1 MTQPEPST
9 PVQETRLRRGV
20 RHGHRTGIYVAT
32 AIVIATVV
40 FLILLIVQNS
50 KPVEVHYVFGAART
64 RLIWLVI
71 ISGLIGW
78 IAGIATSYLIRRR
91 TRRPR

>member
-20 RHGHRTGIYVAT
+20 RHGHRGGMYVAV

-40 FLILLIVQNS
+40 YLILLIVENS
-50 KPVEVHYVFGAART
+50 KPVHVHYVFGTSRT
-64 RLIWLVI
+64 RLIWLLI
-71 ISGLIGW
+71 ISVLIGW
-78 IAGIATSYLIRRR
+78 VSGIATSYLIRRR

>member
-1 MTQPEPST
+1 M
-9 PVQETRLRRGV
+9 
-20 RHGHRTGIYVAT
+20 YVALI
-32 AIVIATVV
+32 IVIATLV

-50 KPVEVHYVFGAART
+50 KPVNVHYVFGTSRT
-64 RLIWLVI
+64 RLIWLII

-78 IAGIATSYLIRRR
+78 ISGIATSYLIRRR

>member
-1 MTQPEPST
+1 M
-9 PVQETRLRRGV
+9 
-20 RHGHRTGIYVAT
+20 YVALI
-32 AIVIATVV
+32 IVIATLV

-50 KPVEVHYVFGAART
+50 KPVNVHYVFGTSRT

-78 IAGIATSYLIRRR
+78 ISGIATSYLIRRR

>member
-1 MTQPEPST
+1 M
-9 PVQETRLRRGV
+9 
-20 RHGHRTGIYVAT
+20 YVALI
-32 AIVIATVV
+32 IVIATLV
-40 FLILLIVQNS
+40 FLVLLIVQNS
-50 KPVEVHYVFGAART
+50 KPVNVHYVFGTSRT

-71 ISGLIGW
+71 ISALIGW

>member
-1 MTQPEPST
+1 M
-9 PVQETRLRRGV
+9 
-20 RHGHRTGIYVAT
+20 YVALI
-32 AIVIATVV
+32 IVIATLV
-40 FLILLIVQNS
+40 FLVLLIVQNS
-50 KPVEVHYVFGAART
+50 KPVNVHYVFGTSRT

-78 IAGIATSYLIRRR
+78 ISGIATSYLIRRR

>member
-1 MTQPEPST
+1 M
-9 PVQETRLRRGV
+9 
-20 RHGHRTGIYVAT
+20 YVAT

-40 FLILLIVQNS
+40 YLIFLIVQNS
-50 KPVEVHYVFGAART
+50 KPVQVHYVFGTART

-71 ISGLIGW
+71 ISCLIGW
-78 IAGIATSYLIRRR
+78 VAGIATSYLIRRR